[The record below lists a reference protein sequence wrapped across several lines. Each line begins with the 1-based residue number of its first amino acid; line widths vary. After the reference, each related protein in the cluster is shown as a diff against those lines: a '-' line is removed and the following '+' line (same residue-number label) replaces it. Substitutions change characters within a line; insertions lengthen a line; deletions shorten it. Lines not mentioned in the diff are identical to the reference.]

1 MARFIFRLEP
11 VLHHRERIEMER
23 QRVFAA
29 AMTRLADLERERDAT
44 IVRRNDM
51 RDRLRFNHAAMESE
65 ELRAT
70 YAHCDYLDR
79 FIVEQLGLIAL
90 ARAEAD
96 AERARLVE
104 ATKEKKIL
112 ETLKERRRETFVTKA
127 AAIEQRETDDIN
139 ARRFDRALSN
149 RETAQ

>member
-1 MARFIFRLEP
+1 MARFAFRLDP

-29 AMTRLADLERERDAT
+29 AMQRLADAEREREAY
-44 IVRRNDM
+44 IARRNDM
-51 RDRLRFNHAAMESE
+51 HDRLRFNHGAMDAE

-79 FIVEQLGLIAL
+79 AIVEAIGLVAL

-96 AERARLVE
+96 TERARLVE
-104 ATKEKKIL
+104 ATK
-112 ETLKERRRETFVTKA
+112 
-127 AAIEQRETDDIN
+127 D
-139 ARRFDRALSN
+139 
-149 RETAQ
+149 